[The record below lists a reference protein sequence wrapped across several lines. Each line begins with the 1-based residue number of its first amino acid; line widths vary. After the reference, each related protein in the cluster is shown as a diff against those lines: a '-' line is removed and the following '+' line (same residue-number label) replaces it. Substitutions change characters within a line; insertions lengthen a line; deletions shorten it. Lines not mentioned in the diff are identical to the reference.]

1 MFFIFAW
8 LKENQDGN
16 SFEEQVPLLF
26 LGNYL
31 RRQGSNEIFNIVF
44 LDGYHQLS
52 SHYISEL
59 KAVGFNVINFS
70 REFQRLARGFPGL
83 ARFGK
88 YEMFCFLRW
97 QTLAEYLRVENTRGQ
112 VFQIDGDIVFNAKPE
127 EVANDVKGLTFV
139 LQGCPAFVSIA
150 NGDWLEYYWKE
161 LVKFHQ
167 DIEGYS
173 SIAWKERTGW
183 KESHR
188 EKWAGSRFR
197 RIISS
202 DQDLLSHLI
211 HTGGIIQD
219 NPLEFTKR
227 LTLFYMENPLYFH
240 SHAKIQLSKDS
251 GLGFSSDGNTCY
263 VENKKIAFWHFQSD
277 FVRYVNTARV
287 LHRMHYP
294 SRFPN
299 HLEPS
304 RWQQLVSGM
313 RRRARQMSRREVYS
327 CLEELNSDKSHAV
340 LSFANIFNRQ
350 SYWKK
355 GIFSNPNRRY
365 RPATV
370 YSQKEV

>member
-1 MFFIFAW
+1 MICRAIAAVAVSV
-8 LKENQDGN
+8 LVGSGIACAQTAPTPQPVPSIQK
-16 SFEEQVPLLF
+16 QV
-26 LGNYL
+26 
-31 RRQGSNEIFNIVF
+31 IHV
-44 LDGYHQLS
+44 
-52 SHYISEL
+52 
-59 KAVGFNVINFS
+59 
-70 REFQRLARGFPGL
+70 
-83 ARFGK
+83 
-88 YEMFCFLRW
+88 
-97 QTLAEYLRVENTRGQ
+97 
-112 VFQIDGDIVFNAKPE
+112 DGDIIFNGHPQ
-127 EVANDVKGLTFV
+127 EVVNDVRGLTFV
-139 LQGCPAFVSIA
+139 LQGCPAFVTIT
-150 NGDWLEYYWKE
+150 NQDWLECYCEE
-161 LVKFHQ
+161 LAKFHR

-173 SIAWKERTGW
+173 SIAWKERNGW

-188 EKWAGSRFR
+188 EKWAGSRFQ

-227 LTLFYMENPLYFH
+227 LTLFYVENPLYFH

>member
-127 EVANDVKGLTFV
+127 EVANDAKGLTFAIV
-139 LQGCPAFVSIA
+139 NRVGKREFFKIPTAVIDQLQST
-150 NGDWLEYYWKE
+150 LK
-161 LVKFHQ
+161 
-167 DIEGYS
+167 
-173 SIAWKERTGW
+173 
-183 KESHR
+183 
-188 EKWAGSRFR
+188 
-197 RIISS
+197 
-202 DQDLLSHLI
+202 
-211 HTGGIIQD
+211 
-219 NPLEFTKR
+219 KR
-227 LTLFYMENPLYFH
+227 
-240 SHAKIQLSKDS
+240 SKDE
-251 GLGFSSDGNTCY
+251 LY
-263 VENKKIAFWHFQSD
+263 
-277 FVRYVNTARV
+277 
-287 LHRMHYP
+287 
-294 SRFPN
+294 SR
-299 HLEPS
+299 
-304 RWQQLVSGM
+304 
-313 RRRARQMSRREVYS
+313 
-327 CLEELNSDKSHAV
+327 K
-340 LSFANIFNRQ
+340 
-350 SYWKK
+350 
-355 GIFSNPNRRY
+355 
-365 RPATV
+365 
-370 YSQKEV
+370 